1 MLLAAACDGGQGGAL
16 GDDALDTESVHR
28 LLVPADVER
37 AGGSGDFGVETED
50 LGAIAGQVGASQV
63 EGVDAWVG
71 LSLRTAGGALLL
83 QVIEFDD
90 AARAAARMD
99 QTRGGQGFTP
109 MTGDNVIGDASLLS
123 ESGGSAG
130 PGVLFVKGRR
140 FVSLQAVGAT
150 ADAAQVVDAAQLVEV
165 AGVVAGRL

>member
-1 MLLAAACDGGQGGAL
+1 M
-16 GDDALDTESVHR
+16 
-28 LLVPADVER
+28 
-37 AGGSGDFGVETED
+37 
-50 LGAIAGQVGASQV
+50 

-109 MTGDNVIGDASLLS
+109 MTSGNVIGDGSLLS

-130 PGVLFVKGRR
+130 LGVLFVKGRR
-140 FVSLQAVGAT
+140 FVSLQAVGQRRT
-150 ADAAQVVDAAQLVEV
+150 QRRLSIRRNSSRSRGWWR
-165 AGVVAGRL
+165 AGCDFGGLFTWPAGSVPTRT